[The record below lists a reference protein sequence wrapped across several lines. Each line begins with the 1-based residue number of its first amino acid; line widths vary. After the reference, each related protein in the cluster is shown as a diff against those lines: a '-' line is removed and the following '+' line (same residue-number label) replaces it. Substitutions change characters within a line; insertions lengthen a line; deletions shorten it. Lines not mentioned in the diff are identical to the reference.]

1 MKRTFRLVLLAV
13 LYINAN
19 SVFAQKSKLV
29 IPVEP
34 SSFWWNGISNH
45 GELMPMKNGYYANL
59 NDNYGNQ
66 VQPLLISNNGQ
77 VVWSEQPFEM
87 LMKNDTLTV
96 ISSTPSLVYNK
107 AGETLKEA
115 FQFASKN
122 YFPPKGLLP
131 EELLFSAPQYNTWIE
146 LIYDQN
152 QKDILEYAHQIIA
165 NGFPPGVLMID
176 DNWQEDY
183 GKWDFHPGRF
193 PNPKAMMDSLHQMGF
208 QVMVWI
214 CPFVSPDCDVY
225 RKLRSE
231 NLLLKDESGKPA
243 IVRWWNGASGQLD
256 LSNPKTEKWF
266 KSQLN
271 YLKENYMVD
280 GFKFDAGDFEFYNNC
295 FTTEMI
301 PASAQE
307 QCEMYAR
314 IGLDYPLNEY
324 RAMWKMAGEPLVNR
338 LRDKAHNWEDLLKLI
353 PDILL
358 QGFTGYNFTCPDMVG
373 GGEYSSF
380 LNANK
385 IDQDLIVRSA
395 QCHALMPM
403 MQFSVA
409 PWRILDKKHF
419 DACKKAV
426 DLRMEYT
433 PLILDLAKES
443 AKTGEPIVRSMEYV
457 FPHQG
462 YEKVSNQFLLGDN
475 ILIAPLLEKGE
486 GSRKVLIPEGKWK
499 NADGKTIIGPKTIE
513 ITVAIDKLPVFV
525 NVKR

>member
-1 MKRTFRLVLLAV
+1 MKNIIKLIFIAV
-13 LYINAN
+13 LCINTS
-19 SVFAQKSKLV
+19 SVLAQRKKVV
-29 IPVEP
+29 IPIDNNTA
-34 SSFWWNGISNH
+34 WWSGISNH
-45 GELMPMKNGYYANL
+45 GELLPMENGYSATL
-59 NDNYGNQ
+59 NNNYGNQ
-66 VQPLLISNNGQ
+66 IQPLLISNKGQ
-77 VVWSEQPFEM
+77 VVWSEKPFEM
-87 LMKNDTLTV
+87 VVRNDSLTV
-96 ISSTPSLVYNK
+96 TSSTPSLIYTK

-115 FQFASKN
+115 FLYASKN
-122 YFPPKGLLP
+122 YFPPKGKLP

-146 LIYDQN
+146 LVYDQN
-152 QKDILEYAHQIIA
+152 QEDILDYANQIIA

-183 GKWDFHPGRF
+183 GKWEFHQERF

-208 QVMVWI
+208 QVMMWV

-225 RKLRSE
+225 RLLRDK
-231 NLLLKDESGKPA
+231 NLLLKNASGQA
-243 IVRWWNGASGQLD
+243 AVVRWWNGASGQLD
-256 LSNPKTEKWF
+256 LSNPETVKWF
-266 KSQLN
+266 KSQLD
-271 YLKENYMVD
+271 YLQEEYQVD
-280 GFKFDAGDFEFYNNC
+280 GFKFDAGDFEFYDGC
-295 FTTEMI
+295 YTTEMK

-307 QCEMYAR
+307 QCGLYAR

-338 LRDKAHNWEDLLKLI
+338 LRDKKHNWEDLYKLI

-373 GGEYSSF
+373 GGEFESF
-380 LNANK
+380 ISLNT

-419 DACKKAV
+419 AACKKAV
-426 DLRMEYT
+426 DIRMEYT

-462 YEKVSNQFLLGDN
+462 YEKVNDQFLLGDN
-475 ILIAPLLEKGE
+475 ILVAPLLEKGE
-486 GSRKVLIPEGKWK
+486 GSRKVLIPKGKWK
-499 NADGKTIIGPKTIE
+499 NSIGKTIKGPKTIE
-513 ITVAIDKLPVFV
+513 ITVPIDEIPVFEK
-525 NVKR
+525 VK